1 MRIIAKE
8 RDYYDCIQA
17 QGQDLTCVWVRKLE
31 KVLYDKKVK
40 RWPFKKFKAANL
52 RYNGSIYA
60 IQYVI
65 GFCGKIYHVIG
76 VGESYY
82 GDKTFCYS
90 LEDFDNFVRDNYDDK
105 KVKIYYSK
113 DRTYHRPKGD
123 VIGISHK
130 DVREFF
136 TKAEEEKNSFEDIF
150 IENGCPVFVAELL
163 DSYRD
168 RELKIIYHGRKEDP
182 ERPDDNAKEID
193 RNSGN
198 STWYDNNFYMLKDF
212 EFYRIFPTQQAF
224 QEIWQYI
231 SGVLGAN
238 NPDVPVPDDE
248 TMRDIK
254 GFDNWSFKKMPT
266 KKK

>member
-31 KVLYDKKVK
+31 EVMYEKKVK
-40 RWPFKKFKAANL
+40 SWPFKKFSAAGWRSRSVVHVN
-52 RYNGSIYA
+52 
-60 IQYVI
+60 QYVI
-65 GFCGKIYHVIG
+65 GFCGKIYHVLG
-76 VGESYY
+76 VATGFFQKEF
-82 GDKTFCYS
+82 FCYS
-90 LEDFDNFVRDNYDDK
+90 LEDFDNFVKDHYNDK
-105 KVKIYYSK
+105 EIKIYQTQKS
-113 DRTYHRPKGD
+113 RRYHHPKGD
-123 VIGISHK
+123 AIGVRHK
-130 DVREFF
+130 EVREFF
-136 TKAEEEKNSFEDIF
+136 EKAKEDENSFENIF
-150 IENGCPVFVAELL
+150 VENGCPVFVAKRVE
-163 DSYRD
+163 DYRD
-168 RELKIIYHGRKEDP
+168 YNLKITYHGRREDP
-182 ERPDDNAKEID
+182 ERTDDGAKEIE
-193 RNSGN
+193 RNS
-198 STWYDNNFYMLKDF
+198 SSSWYNQDFYMLKDF